1 MADCK
6 AAVSSDTP
14 SPLAPADFTLTKDED
29 ATLSYW
35 GLERSKILE
44 SSMRIAGLVAA
55 VNGPWIVVLEADAA
69 ALAHVAADAEP
80 SSPVVYA

>member
-14 SPLAPADFTLTKDED
+14 SPLAPADLTLTKDED
-29 ATLSYW
+29 GTLSYW

-44 SSMRIAGLVAA
+44 PSTRVAGLAGA
-55 VNGPWIVVLEADAA
+55 VNDPWIAVLVADAA
-69 ALAHVAADAEP
+69 ALAHVAADADP
-80 SSPVVYA
+80 SSPVV